1 MPTPQPTKYE
11 RIAQGHVDSFQGTYH
26 GSIGA
31 AAIIVSVEEPT
42 EEAKRALTAS
52 FKALGYSPQAIGWAQ
67 TAAPGKSDAS
77 GDLFTLIEGI
87 DPFCVVSTS
96 HASTEVLSRCYNTPL
111 AIEAK
116 TLLLGRDCRCF
127 ENLDALITTE
137 AGKHKTWGLL
147 KTLPKMQRTP
157 NTQQS
162 IGDTARN
169 ETQRQS
175 DALCAKTQRTFLC
188 RTSRK
193 AKP

>member
-1 MPTPQPTKYE
+1 MCDWLILRAPKRLLALGNNKSRYYPKQRRRTSCPRHSQQNTSAS
-11 RIAQGHVDSFQGTYH
+11 RYH

-96 HASTEVLSRCYNTPL
+96 HASTEALSRCYNTPL

-147 KTLPKMQRTP
+147 KTLPKM
-157 NTQQS
+157 
-162 IGDTARN
+162 
-169 ETQRQS
+169 
-175 DALCAKTQRTFLC
+175 
-188 RTSRK
+188 
-193 AKP
+193 

>member
-11 RIAQGHVDSFQGTYH
+11 RIAQSHVDSFQGTYH

-31 AAIIVSVEEPT
+31 A
-42 EEAKRALTAS
+42 ALTAS

-96 HASTEVLSRCYNTPL
+96 HASTEALSRCYNTPL

-147 KTLPKMQRTP
+147 KTLPKM
-157 NTQQS
+157 
-162 IGDTARN
+162 
-169 ETQRQS
+169 
-175 DALCAKTQRTFLC
+175 
-188 RTSRK
+188 
-193 AKP
+193 

>member
-11 RIAQGHVDSFQGTYH
+11 RIAQSHVDSFQGTYH

-52 FKALGYSPQAIGWAQ
+52 FNALGYSPQAIGWAQ
-67 TAAPGKSDAS
+67 TAAPGKPDAS

-96 HASTEVLSRCYNTPL
+96 HASTEALSRCYNTPL

-137 AGKHKTWGLL
+137 AGKHKAWGLL
-147 KTLPKMQRTP
+147 KTLPKM
-157 NTQQS
+157 
-162 IGDTARN
+162 
-169 ETQRQS
+169 
-175 DALCAKTQRTFLC
+175 
-188 RTSRK
+188 
-193 AKP
+193 

>member
-11 RIAQGHVDSFQGTYH
+11 RIAQSHVDSFQGTYH

-67 TAAPGKSDAS
+67 TAAPGKPDAS

-96 HASTEVLSRCYNTPL
+96 HASTEALSRCYNTPL
-111 AIEAK
+111 VIEAK

-147 KTLPKMQRTP
+147 KTLPKM
-157 NTQQS
+157 
-162 IGDTARN
+162 
-169 ETQRQS
+169 
-175 DALCAKTQRTFLC
+175 
-188 RTSRK
+188 
-193 AKP
+193 

>member
-11 RIAQGHVDSFQGTYH
+11 RIAQSHVDSFQGTYH

-52 FKALGYSPQAIGWAQ
+52 FNALGYSPQAIGWAQ

-96 HASTEVLSRCYNTPL
+96 HASTEALSRCYNTPL

-127 ENLDALITTE
+127 ENLDALITTK
-137 AGKHKTWGLL
+137 AG
-147 KTLPKMQRTP
+147 
-157 NTQQS
+157 NAQQS
-162 IGDTARN
+162 IEDTARN
-169 ETQRQS
+169 KMQRQS
-175 DALCAKTQRTFLC
+175 DALCAKTQRAFLC
-188 RTSRK
+188 RTPRK